1 MQALEKIENQE
12 SKTIV
17 NMNVHVDRYEEER
30 SVSAYSRMLT
40 GTRGRNA
47 IIRKSPFCNYQNKD
61 GISKNHQWM
70 LNPGGNVSMDLKSLP
85 WIAIPDDT
93 ASPMWYL
100 RNTKSDSNEKTQN
113 EEHTIKKGG

>member
-1 MQALEKIENQE
+1 MQVLEKIENQE

-17 NMNVHVDRYEEER
+17 NINVHMDSYEER
-30 SVSAYSRMLT
+30 SAPAYSRMLT

-70 LNPGGNVSMDLKSLP
+70 LNPGGKC
-85 WIAIPDDT
+85 
-93 ASPMWYL
+93 
-100 RNTKSDSNEKTQN
+100 
-113 EEHTIKKGG
+113 